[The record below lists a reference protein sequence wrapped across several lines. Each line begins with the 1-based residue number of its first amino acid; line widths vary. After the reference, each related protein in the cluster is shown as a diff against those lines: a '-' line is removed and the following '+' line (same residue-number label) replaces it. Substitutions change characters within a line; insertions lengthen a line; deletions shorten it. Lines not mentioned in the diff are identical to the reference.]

1 MLFHDDDDDGD
12 TFDRS
17 LQNWASIQTPGG
29 VGGGHS
35 LMRRMG
41 DLTCKLES
49 VNRATAVAPGNSWGA
64 FVTWFFE

>member
-1 MLFHDDDDDGD
+1 
-12 TFDRS
+12 
-17 LQNWASIQTPGG
+17 
-29 VGGGHS
+29 
-35 LMRRMG
+35 MRRTG